1 MLKSVYKNFAL
12 DSKTYALDNVYIRYW
27 IRKEAMDEYKKPYL
41 TLWNAVT
48 DALEQLNRQ
57 DYRCAE
63 ETLLKAQQDAEE
75 IYISN
80 EA

>member
-27 IRKEAMDEYKKPYL
+27 IRREAMDEYKKPYL

>member
-1 MLKSVYKNFAL
+1 
-12 DSKTYALDNVYIRYW
+12 
-27 IRKEAMDEYKKPYL
+27 MDEYKKPYL

-57 DYRCAE
+57 EYSCAE

>member
-1 MLKSVYKNFAL
+1 MYTL
-12 DSKTYALDNVYIRYW
+12 DIW
-27 IRKEAMDEYKKPYL
+27 IRREAMDEYKKPYL

>member
-1 MLKSVYKNFAL
+1 
-12 DSKTYALDNVYIRYW
+12 
-27 IRKEAMDEYKKPYL
+27 MDEYKKPYL

-57 DYRCAE
+57 NYSCAE

-75 IYISN
+75 IYGKTAQKDLSRIAEN
-80 EA
+80 VI

>member
-1 MLKSVYKNFAL
+1 MEQYKNPVL
-12 DSKTYALDNVYIRYW
+12 R
-27 IRKEAMDEYKKPYL
+27 
-41 TLWNAVT
+41 LWNAVT
-48 DALEQLNRQ
+48 DAWWQLNLQ
-57 DYRCAE
+57 DYICAE

>member
-1 MLKSVYKNFAL
+1 
-12 DSKTYALDNVYIRYW
+12 
-27 IRKEAMDEYKKPYL
+27 MDEYKKPYL

-57 DYRCAE
+57 DYICAE
-63 ETLLKAQQDAEE
+63 EPLLKAQQDAEE

>member
-48 DALEQLNRQ
+48 DALEPLNRQ
-57 DYRCAE
+57 NYRCAE

>member
-12 DSKTYALDNVYIRYW
+12 DRKTYTLDNVCIRYLDT
-27 IRKEAMDEYKKPYL
+27 EGAMDEYKKPYL

-48 DALEQLNRQ
+48 DALEPLNRQ

>member
-12 DSKTYALDNVYIRYW
+12 DSKTYTLDNVYIRYW
-27 IRKEAMDEYKKPYL
+27 IQKEAMDEYKKPYL